1 MSIKERSDNMKI
13 KKYTVIVIF
22 NKYKWDVFEVMAESK
37 AHAKQL
43 AQLDFPY
50 SRIGNISLA

>member
-1 MSIKERSDNMKI
+1 VKI

-50 SRIGNISLA
+50 SRIGNISLI